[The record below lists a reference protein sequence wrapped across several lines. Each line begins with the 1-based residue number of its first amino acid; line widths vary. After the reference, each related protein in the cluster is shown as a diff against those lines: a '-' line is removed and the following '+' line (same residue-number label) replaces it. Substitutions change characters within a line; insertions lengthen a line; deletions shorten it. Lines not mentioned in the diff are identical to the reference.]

1 MSRRDIDSRGA
12 FLEPECCGCLPLKW
26 MQNWFHASTHCSS
39 PWIDRWWLSLVCAEG
54 DYIDLC
60 CIVTQ
65 WCVQVSVLVYL
76 HVCVHRRVH
85 VSTSLS
91 LNLSVWRQFFQRLE
105 RGRVYCCIQSTSL
118 PEVSMETEKVKVW
131 PEVSREF
138 RRDRE
143 KDFVLPHKDSL
154 PQLNMAEMTSK

>member
-1 MSRRDIDSRGA
+1 MLFCALLARIFCTVRTCMSRRDIDSRGA

-65 WCVQVSVLVYL
+65 WCVQVSVQVYL

-91 LNLSVWRQFFQRLE
+91 KFVSLETNLSKTWKRQSLLLHPINFFARGIHGNWKSKSMAWGLQR
-105 RGRVYCCIQSTSL
+105 I
-118 PEVSMETEKVKVW
+118 
-131 PEVSREF
+131 
-138 RRDRE
+138 
-143 KDFVLPHKDSL
+143 
-154 PQLNMAEMTSK
+154 